1 MVSPLPLSRI
11 TVPVVT
17 DLQPRTPTEAIIS
30 NIAASQAENRAGSPL
45 ARANGRPELGRPR
58 LHVSGERAPYP
69 RGYGAFGCFFF
80 TH

>member
-1 MVSPLPLSRI
+1 MVSPLSRI

-45 ARANGRPELGRPR
+45 ARAKSQLATPFTVARITSIRDEDVENLGGAISPVRP
-58 LHVSGERAPYP
+58 V
-69 RGYGAFGCFFF
+69 
-80 TH
+80 